1 LQCRVRGVARERGK
15 GTQRERE
22 REMLEVRRC
31 LRRSD
36 RGRCSSLSLS
46 LSLVCQGHRRRTVRW
61 RRLCLSCS
69 AFPVCAFFAP
79 CQLLNLPRLLAG
91 GHFGAQTQEVTR
103 IKQLKSGQCRTG
115 QLPRVPSYTAHVSHT
130 DNKTGLPTVS
140 WGHCQF
146 T

>member
-1 LQCRVRGVARERGK
+1 
-15 GTQRERE
+15 
-22 REMLEVRRC
+22 M
-31 LRRSD
+31 
-36 RGRCSSLSLS
+36 
-46 LSLVCQGHRRRTVRW
+46 RW

-130 DNKTGLPTVS
+130 DNKKTGLPTVS